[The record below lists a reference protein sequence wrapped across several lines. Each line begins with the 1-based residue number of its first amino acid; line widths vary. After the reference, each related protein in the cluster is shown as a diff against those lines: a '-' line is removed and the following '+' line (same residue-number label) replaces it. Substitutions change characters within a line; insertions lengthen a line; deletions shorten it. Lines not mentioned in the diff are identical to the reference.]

1 MCLHPTTEH
10 QMLSSARE
18 LVGSQGKKQVCFVH
32 KLLGACLHDSLFFFQ
47 FRFSLSSSTHTLA
60 SFGGKNQT
68 KDQSSPTEN
77 RGSFPQ
83 SCLGND
89 TAALFFEGILVFW
102 DSLDERIL
110 SRTFFNVVLYLLRTF
125 RYLLSLQLHFFTKLL
140 NLHLQLFLF
149 RQILDVKGR
158 HPRPRS
164 EPRSHLC
171 KGATG
176 SA

>member
-1 MCLHPTTEH
+1 MYINCLERAYMT
-10 QMLSSARE
+10 
-18 LVGSQGKKQVCFVH
+18 VFFF
-32 KLLGACLHDSLFFFQ
+32 FFFQ
-47 FRFSLSSSTHTLA
+47 FRFFLSVLPHTLWLHL
-60 SFGGKNQT
+60 GGNQT

-89 TAALFFEGILVFW
+89 TAALFFEGIFVFW

-110 SRTFFNVVLYLLRTF
+110 SRTFFNVVLYFLRTF

-158 HPRPRS
+158 HLCPRS
-164 EPRSHLC
+164 GPRSHLC